1 MLYSVKGALVHLEP
15 NLAVVECGGVG
26 YGIRT
31 TSVTMG
37 NLPPVGETVRLY
49 TYLYLREDLVELFG
63 FSTLDELNCFKMLI
77 SVSGVG
83 PKAALSILSDVT
95 PEQFA
100 VCIASG
106 DSKVFTQSK
115 GVGAK
120 TAQRIVLELRDKI
133 SNEQLEAG
141 VSTAPAQRRIG
152 SGNLSEA
159 ISALVVLGYPQAQ
172 AAKAVSSLDSEL
184 PVEEL
189 IKAALKVLAGKV

>member
-1 MLYSVKGALVHLEP
+1 M
-15 NLAVVECGGVG
+15 
-26 YGIRT
+26 
-31 TSVTMG
+31 
-37 NLPPVGETVRLY
+37 
-49 TYLYLREDLVELFG
+49 
-63 FSTLDELNCFKMLI
+63 
-77 SVSGVG
+77 
-83 PKAALSILSDVT
+83 
-95 PEQFA
+95 
-100 VCIASG
+100 
-106 DSKVFTQSK
+106 FTQSK